1 MNGGHPFLAEQK
13 IRELKKKFTLLKRR
27 EPNTRFKDFIRDI
40 QTAMNN
46 STVKYIGL
54 TPIEMEIEPKTEAE
68 QIVKD
73 MYINK
78 QITMQRKRKSKY
90 TRKKDKYTK
99 QILKPLSV
107 GDFVYM
113 AFGRIKK
120 KYQLKICLKFIKIN
134 LW

>member
-1 MNGGHPFLAEQK
+1 
-13 IRELKKKFTLLKRR
+13 
-27 EPNTRFKDFIRDI
+27 
-40 QTAMNN
+40 
-46 STVKYIGL
+46 
-54 TPIEMEIEPKTEAE
+54 
-68 QIVKD
+68 

-78 QITMQRKRKSKY
+78 QITMQRKRQSKY

-120 KYQLKICLKFIKIN
+120 KYYQRALDKATTDLKPNFYKDKTYVVIKRKKYAPNYYYYYLKDADTNEIVKGRFYRDE
-134 LW
+134 LFLS